1 MTTQLT
7 ISKLRRVV
15 PIFQNALG
23 VVDYL
28 SQRLVPRSE
37 ASAEMETPDAIV
49 RPTLLMGMW
58 MVVIIFGVFGIW
70 SAVAPIKSA
79 AIAAGQVVLD
89 SNRKT
94 IQHLEG
100 GIIAE
105 IYVREG
111 DIVKEGAPLVRLD
124 DTAAKARLDLYRA
137 QSIAARA
144 LTSRL
149 LAERDNKTKIEFP
162 DDLLAE
168 RESNPI
174 VQENLDSQRRL
185 FKTRRKNL
193 EGKLAVMNQKVEQ
206 YKEEIEGL
214 KSQKESATEQIKLL
228 ADELGGVRQ
237 LYKQKLVP
245 KARLLA
251 LERTSSALA
260 GQRGEYIAKI
270 SQAQQAIAESEI
282 SMINLKNEFLN
293 EVVSDLKDAQVQVA
307 NLEEQMRASADTVS
321 RIIIPAPIGGQ
332 VTGLK
337 VHTIGGVIAP
347 GEKLLDIVP
356 KDDKLIVEVKLS
368 TQDIDVVR
376 PDLDAQVRLAAYR
389 SRYVPPL
396 HGKVVYVSADSFV
409 EERSG
414 IPYYTARIEID
425 LDQLKNLENVKL
437 YPGMPTE
444 AMIVTGSRSFLSY
457 LLDPIKQSM
466 NRAFR
471 ED

>member
-15 PIFQNALG
+15 PVFRNALS

-28 SQRLVPRSE
+28 SQRLVPRTE
-37 ASAEMETPDAIV
+37 ASSEMETPDTIV
-49 RPTLLMGMW
+49 RPTLLVGMW
-58 MVVIIFGVFGIW
+58 MIVIIFGVFGIW
-70 SAVAPIKSA
+70 SVVAPIKSA
-79 AIAAGQVVLD
+79 SIAAGQVVLD

-111 DIVKEGAPLVRLD
+111 DIVKEGDPLVRLD

-214 KSQKESATEQIKLL
+214 KSQKESATQQIKLL
-228 ADELGGVRQ
+228 NDELDGVRK

-251 LERTSSALA
+251 LERNASALE

-307 NLEEQMRASADTVS
+307 NLEEQIRASADTVS

-356 KDDKLIVEVKLS
+356 KDDKLIVEVKVS

-376 PDLDAQVRLAAYR
+376 PDLEAQVRLSAYR

-396 HGKVVYVSADSFV
+396 IGKVVYVSADSFV

-444 AMIVTGSRSFLSY
+444 AMIVTGSRSFLRY
-457 LLDPIKQSM
+457 LLDPINQSM